1 MDGSQEQVLKPSDL
15 RHELRTPLNQIIGY
29 SEMLLEDIGD
39 DGDAELRSEID
50 AIHDSAY
57 DLVGAVQALVPN
69 GDGIGSPDSLGRI
82 RKGLSDRA
90 NRLSQ
95 AAHSLAARE
104 EPILRPFAQ
113 HIESAARNLADF
125 TSGATLNRKAENTG
139 SVSEEHAA
147 SSGARLL
154 VADDSER
161 NREILARQ
169 LERQG
174 YSVTCVGNGVDALR
188 LLRERSYDLALL
200 DVLMPEMDGFS
211 ALEAIKTDPELREI
225 PVIMI
230 SASDEYSSVIRCIE
244 SGAEDYLPKPFDPV
258 LLRAR
263 LKASLEKKALRDEQK
278 RKTEEL
284 ERAYVN
290 LQRMQDQLVTQEKL
304 ASLGS
309 LAAGIAH
316 EIKNPLNFI
325 TNFAKLSGELIP
337 ELQSS
342 IEQADRVEAGEIL
355 KDLAANLQ
363 RIQDHGARADRIVR
377 GMLGHARQ
385 SSGERE
391 LTDINT
397 LVVESVNLAYHGV
410 RSHDIRFN
418 VAIEYRLDPQ
428 VGKANVFPQD
438 LNRVFL
444 NIATNAFHAL
454 QDEARTARR
463 DFEPSFIVVSRQ
475 FGDNVEIRFCDNG
488 PGISADLQRKIFE
501 PFFTT
506 KPAGMGTGL
515 GLSISHD
522 VVVKEHHGELLVES
536 EPGISTEF
544 IVRIP
549 RMLTAQ

>member
-1 MDGSQEQVLKPSDL
+1 MQGSVLKPSEL

-39 DGDAELRSEID
+39 DAEPGLRNEIHS
-50 AIHDSAY
+50 IHDSAY
-57 DLVGAVQALVPN
+57 DLVGAVQSLVPN
-69 GDGIGSPDSLGRI
+69 GDVVGSPESMGRI
-82 RKGLSDRA
+82 RSGLSDRA
-90 NRLSQ
+90 NRLTQ
-95 AAHSLAARE
+95 AAHALATRD
-104 EPILRPFAQ
+104 EPVLRPFAQ
-113 HIESAARNLADF
+113 HIETAARNLADF
-125 TSGATLNRKAENTG
+125 TSGAPLDRKVESTG
-139 SVSEEHAA
+139 TPSQERSA

-174 YSVTCVGNGVDALR
+174 YSVTSVSNGVEVLR
-188 LLRERSYDLALL
+188 LLRERPYDLVLL

-211 ALEAIKTDPELREI
+211 ALEAIKADSELREI

-290 LQRMQDQLVTQEKL
+290 LQRMQDQLITQEKL

-325 TNFAKLSGELIP
+325 TNFSKLSGEL
-337 ELQSS
+337 LSDLRNV
-342 IEQADRVEAGEIL
+342 IECGDRAETDEIL
-355 KDLAANLQ
+355 NDLAANLQ
-363 RIQDHGARADRIVR
+363 RIQDHGSRADRIVR

-385 SSGERE
+385 SSDERE

-397 LVVESVNLAYHGV
+397 LTVDSVNLAYHGV
-410 RSHDIRFN
+410 RSQDIRFN
-418 VAIEYRLDPQ
+418 VSIDYRLDPQ
-428 VGKANVFPQD
+428 AGTASVFPQD

-454 QDEARTARR
+454 QDKVRLAGR
-463 DFEPSFIVVSRQ
+463 DFEPSFTVITRSL
-475 FGDNVEIRFCDNG
+475 GTDVEVRFCDNG
-488 PGISADLQRKIFE
+488 PGIPADLHRKVFE

-522 VVVKEHHGELLVES
+522 VVVKEHRGELLVHS
-536 EPGISTEF
+536 EPGVSTEF

-549 RMLTAQ
+549 RKLTLG